1 MSSFH
6 RRHRYLAHRE
16 DTHRWLVSY
25 ADYMTLMFAF
35 FVMLY
40 AIAVVNKDRY
50 PVLMDTIHQAVDKL
64 AHKSDV
70 HRQGILR
77 SPKSNSVI
85 ETQGESVIQQTLIP
99 KSNYGQRMPSSS
111 VPDKGIQQPSLSE
124 LGNKYPGRS
133 LKTIHQQL
141 AQALEKAL
149 SGKQVTIAQGKDW
162 LTITFDSQLLF
173 ASGSATLLNPAK
185 KLIDRLG
192 VTLGSFNNYIRV
204 RGYTD
209 NEPIHSELFSSN
221 WELSVMRATHVLHYM
236 IEKGIAPERL
246 AVEGYGQYSPVVPND
261 TKAHRRNNRRVVIA
275 LSRYAWQ
282 PPVKQS
288 STDNVEKVKK
298 PQEKTSKGDSKTIL
312 TVPLPGGGVRYTT
325 RQD

>member
-1 MSSFH
+1 MPSFH

-40 AIAVVNKDRY
+40 AIAIVNKDRY
-50 PVLMDTIHQAVDKL
+50 PVLMDTIHQAVDHL
-64 AHKSDV
+64 ARKNQV
-70 HRQGILR
+70 HHQGILR
-77 SPKSNSVI
+77 LPKSDSII
-85 ETQGESVIQQTLIP
+85 ETQGKSVIRQSPTS
-99 KSNYGQRMPSSS
+99 KNSNDQSKYSAANVETYVQL
-111 VPDKGIQQPSLSE
+111 PSLSE
-124 LGNKYPGRS
+124 LGNKHPGLS
-133 LKTIHQQL
+133 LKVIHQQL
-141 AQALEKAL
+141 SQTLKNALA
-149 SGKQVTIAQGKDW
+149 GRQVKVEQGKDW

-185 KLIDRLG
+185 QLIDRLSRS
-192 VTLGSFNNYIRV
+192 LGRFNNYIRV

-221 WELSVMRATHVLHYM
+221 WELSVMRATHVLHYLV
-236 IEKGIAPERL
+236 EKGIAPERL
-246 AVEGYGQYSPVVPND
+246 AVEGYGQYSPLVAND
-261 TKAHRRNNRRVVIA
+261 TKVHRRDNRRVVIA

-282 PPVKQS
+282 PPVKTTLKKVKEVKKTQ
-288 STDNVEKVKK
+288 EKVA
-298 PQEKTSKGDSKTIL
+298 KGDSKTIL